1 MKDRKSSRTPN
12 RDRKPADSGWGV
24 ILSIFVV
31 IGGLFFVIPY
41 LFTKIH
47 NGILLGINV
56 LLLIPL
62 IRVITEYLQR
72 EQEYDD
78 PLQTLVRQYLVM
90 LFSLVFQLVF
100 LLIMLPFIF
109 IAPAAVLGGMFLLVL
124 LVGILLYVAQV
135 YLGIQIGRTLD
146 YRDLQEIMRV
156 FAYLL
161 PAEVVAVGFLW
172 IGAKYKDRFFDF
184 LAKVHDTCIDKIT
197 TLV

>member
-1 MKDRKSSRTPN
+1 M
-12 RDRKPADSGWGV
+12 
-24 ILSIFVV
+24 SIFVV